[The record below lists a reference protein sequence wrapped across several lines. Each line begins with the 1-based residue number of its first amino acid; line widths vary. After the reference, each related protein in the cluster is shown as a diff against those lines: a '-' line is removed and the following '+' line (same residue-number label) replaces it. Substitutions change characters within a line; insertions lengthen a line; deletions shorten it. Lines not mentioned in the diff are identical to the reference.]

1 MLYDYFTKSAF
12 AMGSVATAL
21 AGGGAGLG
29 ALSSELTGGDW
40 KDNLTNA
47 AGAGIGAGAG
57 ALGGGYGIVDPAMES
72 VYSERLRSDL
82 ARSIVDDRSKI
93 KKLID
98 ESKTNP
104 NIIEEYINIK
114 RNNLADNVKRIRK
127 YAPGKVFNNK
137 KLRELARVV
146 ASKPL
151 LGLGLFAG
159 LGGGLGYAT
168 TNAFTGK
175 KEKTA
180 QDIIKDILG
189 KA

>member
-12 AMGSVATAL
+12 TTRDVATVL

-40 KDNLTNA
+40 KDNLANA
-47 AGAGIGAGAG
+47 AGAGIGVGAG
-57 ALGGGYGIVDPAMES
+57 ALGGGYGIISPAMES
-72 VYSERLRSDL
+72 VYSEEMRPRYAKQIVD
-82 ARSIVDDRSKI
+82 ARSKF
-93 KKLID
+93 KKLLA

-104 NIIEEYINIK
+104 HITEKHINLE
-114 RNNLADNVKRIRK
+114 RNNLASHIKKLREN
-127 YAPGKVFNNK
+127 APSKVFANK

-159 LGGGLGYAT
+159 LGGGLGYTAS
-168 TNAFTGK
+168 NALTGREELPVRDVLIDYLK
-175 KEKTA
+175 K
-180 QDIIKDILG
+180 
-189 KA
+189 